1 MNTFARRL
9 TREGRITGPELRTQ
23 RLVSKGYT
31 RAEKALASN
40 YEAGDVVAF
49 HRPYKRLGIEK
60 GEERR
65 VERVD
70 RKTRAVHLEG
80 LDGSTVAWKPSEI
93 GGRQGGTEVYRA
105 ESMELR
111 AGDRIRWTRNDKS
124 LGVVNSGLAEVLG
137 VRNGRVT
144 FRLEEGGTLTLT
156 PGDPQ
161 LRHIDRA
168 WCSTVH
174 AFQGRTVDN
183 VIAAMEANHP
193 KLTTQ
198 KSFYVE
204 ISRARDRAELV
215 TDDATALREQ
225 LEAVTGERIS
235 ALEGIG
241 EAVQPEQ
248 EKDTRALP
256 EVELPDREASV
267 SAPPVPDMEPVPV
280 PEKVPEPELPA
291 AEKSFEWEL
300 EM

>member
-1 MNTFARRL
+1 M
-9 TREGRITGPELRTQ
+9 
-23 RLVSKGYT
+23 
-31 RAEKALASN
+31 
-40 YEAGDVVAF
+40 
-49 HRPYKRLGIEK
+49 
-60 GEERR
+60 
-65 VERVD
+65 ERVD
-70 RKTRAVHLEG
+70 RGNRIVHLES
-80 LDGSTVAWKPSEI
+80 LDGSTVTWKPSEI

-111 AGDRIRWTRNDKS
+111 AGDRIRWTRNDQS

-156 PGDPQ
+156 PGDAQ
-161 LRHIDRA
+161 LRHLDRA

-183 VIAAMEANHP
+183 VIAAMEATHP

-204 ISRARDRAELV
+204 ISRARHRAELV
-215 TDDATALREQ
+215 TDDAGALREQ

-241 EAVQPEQ
+241 EAVQPER
-248 EKDTRALP
+248 EKDEKALPGVEPPGLEAPAVALP
-256 EVELPDREASV
+256 EPDL
-267 SAPPVPDMEPVPV
+267 EPVPI
-280 PEKVPEPELPA
+280 PEKAPEPEPHA
-291 AEKSFEWEL
+291 PEKHIEMEL
-300 EM
+300 EL